1 MGPCRNR
8 SAPAIRIHWPAGRD
22 VFFKNQKAFR
32 QFSPLSFRPIAVLLI
47 PCCSCGLYASP
58 FPRPGFFSPSLD
70 ASIFNLLLDILAFS
84 RYDIHNTI
92 RMKRIKDAEAFSGST
107 LYGLLYAVKAYSPSA
122 EGLYA
127 FLRTFPY
134 IMPADIVK
142 QEETIMACFLV
153 PAAEAV
159 VTAAASKAAE
169 KREPS
174 GSVQENPQRIPFSR
188 KLKWLS
194 HMLLGGTV
202 LLVFEHIWHGEIS
215 PWFPFLT
222 AMGSPAETAEMLRE
236 ISSAGVL
243 MTVLVTAVWGVMVL
257 VTNTMEKAVLH
268 GTETAQ

>member
-1 MGPCRNR
+1 MGSCRNR

-47 PCCSCGLYASP
+47 PCRSCGLYASP

-70 ASIFNLLLDILAFS
+70 ASI
-84 RYDIHNTI
+84 
-92 RMKRIKDAEAFSGST
+92 MKRIKDAEAFSGST